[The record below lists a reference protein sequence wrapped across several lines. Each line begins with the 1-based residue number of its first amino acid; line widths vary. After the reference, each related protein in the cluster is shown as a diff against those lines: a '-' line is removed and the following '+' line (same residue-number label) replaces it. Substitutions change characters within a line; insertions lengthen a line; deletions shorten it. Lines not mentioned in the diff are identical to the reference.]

1 MFGMRELKANPH
13 GFHLAP
19 KVKMGTP
26 NQRNTNSIAQIFQFL
41 DLSGNAHLQ
50 LVQKKTLF
58 FAMQPRPR
66 PPTGGGR
73 EKKKKKTKKL
83 VLFGS

>member
-26 NQRNTNSIAQIFQFL
+26 NQRNTNSIAQIYQFL
-41 DLSGNAHLQ
+41 DLSGNAP
-50 LVQKKTLF
+50 
-58 FAMQPRPR
+58 AI
-66 PPTGGGR
+66 GA
-73 EKKKKKTKKL
+73 KKKKTGF
-83 VLFGS
+83 VW